1 MLGIGDTKSQ
11 IEPLPPEA
19 QSSVGGMDVC
29 WRRLPQALQSPL
41 CASLP
46 PWSMTSRWCLEID
59 YGGSIYTMKTDRC
72 HRSLLFPESWLLN
85 IYQYT
90 TACEQL
96 QYADK
101 SPHQI
106 EGGTKQ
112 AGTDSTWRA
121 KEARFMQSVEG
132 WADMEAAEERQPWW
146 GVEWPRTVILLLCE
160 GRLWRA
166 RSLATYEMPNERVF
180 IKQIQYWVY

>member
-1 MLGIGDTKSQ
+1 MATDLHKASASSQ
-11 IEPLPPEA
+11 AP
-19 QSSVGGMDVC
+19 
-29 WRRLPQALQSPL
+29 
-41 CASLP
+41 
-46 PWSMTSRWCLEID
+46 SR
-59 YGGSIYTMKTDRC
+59 K
-72 HRSLLFPESWLLN
+72 RSLFCLGLFGQDAAFCVTELRTA
-85 IYQYT
+85 Y

-132 WADMEAAEERQPWW
+132 
-146 GVEWPRTVILLLCE
+146 
-160 GRLWRA
+160 
-166 RSLATYEMPNERVF
+166 
-180 IKQIQYWVY
+180 